1 MIFKNLFSKPE
12 PCPNPKSIF
21 VGLMGGVGD
30 LVLAAPSVAALKHK
44 FPDAEICFGVGE
56 SIFYT
61 TIKNDPNIDRFET
74 PFLYNV
80 WKPRERRKIERQKI
94 SKFDRVILLDNPTRE
109 WWKEKKHLIDIYAEK
124 CGVHLE
130 TRRPIMYLND
140 EDKVQGTELL
150 DQAGF
155 EYGDRLVVLSPEVR
169 SKQEIKEWPQ
179 NNFFELIKKINKIP
193 CVKIL
198 LFISSTGPDHFPG
211 TITFKNPCI
220 RAAAE
225 VIRRAELFIGLDN
238 GLTHIAAS
246 FDVNIV
252 SIHIGF
258 PVECC

>member
-44 FPDAEICFGVGE
+44 FPDADICFGVGE

-155 EYGDRLVVLSPEVR
+155 EYGDKLVVLCPEVR
-169 SKQEIKEWPQ
+169 
-179 NNFFELIKKINKIP
+179 
-193 CVKIL
+193 
-198 LFISSTGPDHFPG
+198 
-211 TITFKNPCI
+211 
-220 RAAAE
+220 
-225 VIRRAELFIGLDN
+225 
-238 GLTHIAAS
+238 
-246 FDVNIV
+246 
-252 SIHIGF
+252 
-258 PVECC
+258 